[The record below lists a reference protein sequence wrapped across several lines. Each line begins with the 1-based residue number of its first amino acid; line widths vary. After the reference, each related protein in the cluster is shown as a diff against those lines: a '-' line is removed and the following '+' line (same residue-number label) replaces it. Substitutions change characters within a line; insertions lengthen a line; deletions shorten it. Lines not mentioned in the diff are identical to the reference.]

1 MLIEKTGQTFFRFQM
16 FLLKYGTFNKH
27 SALCLLKSYT
37 FYKKVCVSR
46 CSRNALL
53 GEQNNIADE
62 NRT

>member
-1 MLIEKTGQTFFRFQM
+1 MLIEKTGQTFFRIQM
-16 FLLKYGTFNKH
+16 FLSKYGTFNKH
-27 SALCLLKSYT
+27 SALLKNYT

-62 NRT
+62 N